1 MSGRPALVRERE
13 LNKALPPSRGL
24 WGYPSS
30 PASRRGR
37 TFSALR
43 IPVIKS
49 AEIHRLEVFA
59 PVRVETLK
67 QLADRVGISLG
78 QPRHLIHS
86 GQLQHV
92 RIGARRFVPAGAWER
107 FITDNTV
114 TRCPDATVAPD
125 YAGSRSASASTS
137 LGPST
142 AAAASAQ
149 LALKSRVETPKQLAQ
164 RVGITDGQIYVIG
177 AN

>member
-1 MSGRPALVRERE
+1 MFFAAASKRTDRVQIFSLPTSTGQRRRPRLPCPPNPGHKERE
-13 LNKALPPSRGL
+13 I
-24 WGYPSS
+24 S
-30 PASRRGR
+30 P
-37 TFSALR
+37 
-43 IPVIKS
+43 
-49 AEIHRLEVFA
+49 IHYEVFA

-78 QPRHLIHS
+78 QARLLVQS
-86 GQLQHV
+86 RRLEHV
-92 RIGARRFVPAGAWER
+92 RIGARRFVPEGAWER

-114 TRCPDATVAPD
+114 TPCPDATVVPN
-125 YAGSRSASASTS
+125 YAGSESASASTS
-137 LGPST
+137 HGPST